1 MPLASSRI
9 ILLPLVLV
17 LMTLMAEM
25 STDIYIPCLP
35 EMASYFAV
43 GQHTVVVTISSY
55 LLGFS
60 LAGSLAGPFSDNFGR
75 RPLFLL
81 GSFVFTLASVGC
93 TLVDSANWLIA
104 IRFIQGIGAGIAYV
118 TTNAIIKDIYNEKM
132 SSRIFSFMG
141 MMVTMSPMVAPILG
155 GVITAYWGWKANFYV
170 ILVGA
175 LIGFSVHVFRIP
187 ESLKPEHRQVTLSYH
202 KIVGS
207 YKILLKTPRVIG
219 FSLISGVTYGGL
231 WTWIAAAPFYFI
243 NVVGIDPKH
252 YGYYSAVGPAA
263 YIVGTIINQIG
274 VGIFGTIRM
283 LQYGL
288 FCMTVGSLLLFMV
301 MYLHEV
307 NLIGIYSTFS
317 VYGIGMAL
325 VFANSAAHAVNV
337 EPRYRGTASSILST
351 VEMSFAALSC
361 YLISLV
367 SNNDLRPATFTMF
380 ICSLVCIYLFHITA
394 RAEAYRRKT
403 I

>member
-1 MPLASSRI
+1 
-9 ILLPLVLV
+9 
-17 LMTLMAEM
+17 MTLMAEM